1 MYSYFLIALLP
12 AVDDGGLRG
21 GVHGAERHDLA
32 GGHSSLRFD
41 GEAEQGRR

>member
-1 MYSYFLIALLP
+1 MYFLITLL
-12 AVDDGGLRG
+12 AIDDGGLRG

-32 GGHSSLRFD
+32 GGHSGLRFD